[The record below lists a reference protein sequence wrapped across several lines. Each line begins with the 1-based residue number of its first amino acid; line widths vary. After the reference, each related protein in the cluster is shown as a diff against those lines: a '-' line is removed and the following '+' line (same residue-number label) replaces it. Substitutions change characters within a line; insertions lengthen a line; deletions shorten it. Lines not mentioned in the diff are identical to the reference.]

1 MIYVVLQMCVV
12 KFNLKY
18 GIAYFIIQEAADFRN
33 DCQIELK
40 PKTYYA
46 YSTIDSTMQNKV
58 KVNIQMTRLFC

>member
-1 MIYVVLQMCVV
+1 MCVA
-12 KFNLKY
+12 KLNLKY

-46 YSTIDSTMQNKV
+46 SKPLTQLCK
-58 KVNIQMTRLFC
+58 TR